1 MIDIYDYLLSFYL
14 FFLIVLSALF
24 SGLTLGLLSLNVHS
38 LKRQAGL
45 GNLDAKIVYPVRKR
59 GNLLLTSLLLG
70 NVVTN
75 STLSILM
82 GTVVSGVYAIAIS
95 TVFIFLFGEIIP
107 QAVISRYGLWF
118 GARTIWVTKIII
130 VIFYPFA
137 FPIAYVLDSV
147 LGEENAAIYSKHE
160 LMEIISEHEDSK
172 FSPIDRDEER
182 ILHGALMFSHRSV
195 AEVMTPIENVVM
207 YDETTLLSEP
217 VREEMVRQGFSRYP
231 IYHGTV
237 DNVVGV
243 LYVREVL
250 VEDNNVMIKDA
261 VEAFDPEL
269 LTVEPRENLDI
280 VMTRMLKKK
289 HHLAIVRNSQGVC
302 VGVISL
308 EDIIEEIIQK
318 EIEDEGDVHE

>member
-1 MIDIYDYLLSFYL
+1 MLIYYLSTL
-14 FFLIVLSALF
+14 FLILLSALF

-38 LKRQAGL
+38 LKRQASL

-70 NVVTN
+70 NVVAN

-82 GTVVSGVYAIAIS
+82 GTVISGVYAITIS
-95 TVFIFLFGEIIP
+95 TVLIFLFGEIIP
-107 QAVISRYGLWF
+107 QAVISRFGLWF
-118 GARTIWVTKIII
+118 GARTIWLTKIII
-130 VIFYPFA
+130 IVFYPFA
-137 FPIAYVLDSV
+137 FPIAYILDSF

-182 ILHGALMFSHRSV
+182 ILHGALMFSHRTV
-195 AEVMTPIENVVM
+195 AEVMTAIENVVM
-207 YDETTLLSEP
+207 YDETTILSES
-217 VREEMVRQGFSRYP
+217 VRAEMVRQGFSRYP
-231 IYHGTV
+231 IYRDAA
-237 DNVVGV
+237 DNVIGV

-250 VEDNNVMIKDA
+250 IEKSHIMIKDA
-261 VEAFDPEL
+261 AEALDKEL
-269 LTVEPRENLDI
+269 LTVGPRENLDI

-318 EIEDEGDVHE
+318 EIEDEGDIRG